1 MLIGLPAGEARRAEE
16 AGYQVRIL
24 KPGQHDL
31 DAGLFPNQ
39 IDLRVHDDRVAQVW
53 EGPRRLDLDAL
64 IGLPL
69 SEARWRAEG
78 GPLPSA
84 CRHAR
89 GTGNNPGSPGQPAQ
103 PTGGRRSGYPDL
115 AGLIDP
121 MTIQEPIQRR
131 RAT

>member
-69 SEARWRAEG
+69 SEARWRAEEARYRVRVVTPE
-78 GPLPSA
+78 GPEITL
-84 CRHAR
+84 
-89 GTGNNPGSPGQPAQ
+89 
-103 PTGGRRSGYPDL
+103 DL
-115 AGLIDP
+115 LANRLNLRVEGDRVTQIWLG
-121 MTIQEPIQRR
+121 
-131 RAT
+131 